1 MCNRHC
7 IIACCENRFVKHTMI
22 AYVRCLHIVSGHTVL
37 QEGFTTM
44 YLPSI
49 PLLSVFVRSPSFKAA
64 LLSGWLWPPL
74 LWLLVLACSASLLP
88 LLLLYRTFSTP
99 CSPCAGAAWWWSW
112 ALAGLGKKAW
122 LWPLWVEWLLRATAG
137 LINVHVSC
145 KIWGHNSYLMRTRST
160 LHSGTLH
167 MGLAQLNRL
176 RLMKQ

>member
-1 MCNRHC
+1 
-7 IIACCENRFVKHTMI
+7 MI

-74 LWLLVLACSASLLP
+74 LWLLVLACSVSLLP

-112 ALAGLGKKAW
+112 ALGLGQKAW
-122 LWPLWVEWLLRATAG
+122 LGPLCGWSGCSGQRLDSSTCMFPARYEVTIVLWW
-137 LINVHVSC
+137 
-145 KIWGHNSYLMRTRST
+145 KWQRTRVHYIVEPCIWDQHNFTDYVLWSSSFQME
-160 LHSGTLH
+160 L
-167 MGLAQLNRL
+167 
-176 RLMKQ
+176 